1 MEFED
6 SPITAFLEASA
17 TAVGV
22 GMVLG
27 GFAAGL
33 MGVLRGRPQAELEFH
48 VVRVGYLF
56 AAFCLFVRMAD
67 VTRAYE
73 LLGYVL

>member
-1 MEFED
+1 VEFEA
-6 SPITAFLEASA
+6 SPISAFLEAAA

-33 MGVLRGRPQAELEFH
+33 AAVLRGSGREKLESRALDAGYAFAAVCLAVRLAELASS
-48 VVRVGYLF
+48 V
-56 AAFCLFVRMAD
+56 
-67 VTRAYE
+67 
-73 LLGYVL
+73 

>member
-1 MEFED
+1 VEFEA

-27 GFAAGL
+27 GFATGL
-33 MGVLRGRPQAELEFH
+33 VGVLCGTSRDVLELQ
-48 VVRVGYLF
+48 VLKVGYLF
-56 AAFCLFVRMAD
+56 AALCLVIRLAD
-67 VTRAYE
+67 IAIAYG

>member
-6 SPITAFLEASA
+6 SSITAFLEACA

-33 MGVLRGRPQAELEFH
+33 VGVLRNTPRDVLELR
-48 VVRVGYLF
+48 VLKVGYLF
-56 AAFCLFVRMAD
+56 AAVCLLVRLFDLAK
-67 VTRAYE
+67 
-73 LLGYVL
+73 GI

>member
-1 MEFED
+1 VDFED
-6 SPITAFLEASA
+6 SLITAFLEASA

-33 MGVLRGRPQAELEFH
+33 LGVLRRTPRDVFELR
-48 VVRVGYLF
+48 VLKVGYLF
-56 AAFCLFVRMAD
+56 AAVCLLVR
-67 VTRAYE
+67 
-73 LLGYVL
+73 LGDLGGII